1 MYHGSSD
8 GDGNGALGANLLYSK
23 FLFVTLGRDDA
34 KARARVREAG
44 ACIGRGFF
52 NDFHGNETP
61 NTRSNETIQFLVA
74 STPRLCND
82 GLLSAGYVAHLT
94 TKYRPRLDEIQAE
107 LERRLGSV
115 ASVRA
120 LDGALQTPRYTSAA
134 LHEYAYKSAAE
145 RQSGRA
151 SANVIIIPMSK
162 TATWWEM
169 STLERHPYFYPH
181 VDPRSGGPVSGDAKA
196 AEHGIETIY
205 RRLYHNPDGYQRAD
219 EYDFVTYFE
228 CSDEHLPTFDIV
240 RQALR
245 DERRNPEWR
254 FVVEGPEWRGR
265 RVMGWQGAPFPTRHH
280 SRLSAAGL
288 GGG

>member
-1 MYHGSSD
+1 MYYGSST
-8 GDGNGALGANLLYSK
+8 GNGNGTLGANLVYSK
-23 FLFVTLGRDDA
+23 FLFVTVRRDDA
-34 KARARVREAG
+34 KVRSRIREAG

-52 NDFHGNETP
+52 NDFHGNGTP

-74 STPRLCND
+74 STARLCND

-94 TKYRPRLDEIQAE
+94 TKYRPRLNEIQAE
-107 LERRLGSV
+107 LVRRLGSV

-120 LDGALQTPRYTSAA
+120 LDGALQAPRYTSAA

-151 SANVIIIPMSK
+151 CANVIIPMSK
-162 TATWWEM
+162 TASWWEM
-169 STLERHPYFYPH
+169 STLERHAYFYPH
-181 VDPRSGGPVSGDAKA
+181 VDSRSGGPVAGHALA

-205 RRLYHNPDGYQRAD
+205 RRLYHNPDGYQRAN

-228 CSDEHLPTFDIV
+228 CTDEHLPTFDFV

-245 DERRNPEWR
+245 DERRNPEWQ

-265 RVMGWQGAPFPTRHH
+265 RVLRW
-280 SRLSAAGL
+280 
-288 GGG
+288 

>member
-1 MYHGSSD
+1 MYQGNN
-8 GDGNGALGANLLYSK
+8 GNGNDALGANLLYSK
-23 FLFVTLGRDDA
+23 FLFVTLQRDDA
-34 KARARVREAG
+34 KARAQVREAG

-52 NDFHGNETP
+52 NDFDGSGTSTP

-74 STPRLCND
+74 STIRRCSD
-82 GLLSAGYVAHLT
+82 GLLSAGFVAHLT
-94 TKYRPRLDEIQAE
+94 TKYRPRLDEMQAE
-107 LERRLGSV
+107 LDRRLGNI

-120 LDGALQTPRYTSAA
+120 LDGALQTSRYTSAA

-151 SANVIIIPMSK
+151 TANVIIIPMSK
-162 TATWWEM
+162 TPAWWEM
-169 STLERHPYFYPH
+169 GTLERHAYFYPH
-181 VDPRSGGPVSGDAKA
+181 VDQQSGQPVSGHAKA
-196 AEHGIETIY
+196 AEDGIGTIY
-205 RRLYHNPDGYQRAD
+205 RRLYHNPDGYQRAN

-228 CSDEHLPTFDIV
+228 CADEHLPTFDIV

-265 RVMGWQGAPFPTRHH
+265 RVLRW
-280 SRLSAAGL
+280 
-288 GGG
+288 

>member
-1 MYHGSSD
+1 MYRSSN
-8 GDGNGALGANLLYSK
+8 DGNGSGVLGANLLYSK
-23 FLFVTLGRDDA
+23 FLFVTLQCDDA

-52 NDFHGNETP
+52 NDFHGNGTP
-61 NTRSNETIQFLVA
+61 TTRSNETIQFLVTSMA
-74 STPRLCND
+74 RRRKD
-82 GLLSAGYVAHLT
+82 GLLSADYVAHLT

-134 LHEYAYKSAAE
+134 LHEYAYSAAAE

-169 STLERHPYFYPH
+169 STLERHAYFYPH
-181 VDPRSGGPVSGDAKA
+181 IDPRSGGPVSGHAKA
-196 AEHGIETIY
+196 AEHGIATIY
-205 RRLYHNPDGYQRAD
+205 RRLYHNPDGYQRAGG
-219 EYDFVTYFE
+219 YDFVTYFE
-228 CSDEHLPTFDIV
+228 CADEHLPTFDIV
-240 RQALR
+240 RHALR
-245 DERRNPEWR
+245 DERRNPEWQY
-254 FVVEGPEWRGR
+254 VVEGPEWRGR
-265 RVMGWQGAPFPTRHH
+265 RALHW
-280 SRLSAAGL
+280 
-288 GGG
+288 